1 MTLLRKEGT
10 ASASKKVPAIPSS
23 RNHHPILPKGT
34 VSIMTKQRK
43 LAVTCMLFA
52 VISATSTFGG
62 MHIMAAGF
70 AIAAGIAGLFAGWS
84 GR

>member
-1 MTLLRKEGT
+1 M
-10 ASASKKVPAIPSS
+10 
-23 RNHHPILPKGT
+23 
-34 VSIMTKQRK
+34 SIVTKQRK

>member
-1 MTLLRKEGT
+1 M
-10 ASASKKVPAIPSS
+10 KKVPANPTS
-23 RNHHPILPKGT
+23 RNPNQSYQGSM
-34 VSIMTKQRK
+34 SIMSKQRK

-70 AIAAGIAGLFAGWS
+70 AIASGIAGFFAGWS
-84 GR
+84 GDDD

>member
-1 MTLLRKEGT
+1 M
-10 ASASKKVPAIPSS
+10 SFMS
-23 RNHHPILPKGT
+23 
-34 VSIMTKQRK
+34 KQRK
-43 LAVTCMLFA
+43 LAITCMLFA

-70 AIAAGIAGLFAGWS
+70 AIAAGIAGFFAGWS

>member
-1 MTLLRKEGT
+1 MSKSRTLGVM
-10 ASASKKVPAIPSS
+10 S
-23 RNHHPILPKGT
+23 
-34 VSIMTKQRK
+34 
-43 LAVTCMLFA
+43 MLFA